1 MCTSFVIHA
10 ERTYI
15 GMNFDISERPIQLSF
30 KKQSELRIAQKEA
43 GQFLPVFGINR
54 EGCFMN
60 LQMVEPDEQAV
71 YRRAKNSMHI
81 IKLLDHVLAD
91 QPDQPALGQ
100 ILQEKTILNVP
111 NISVQSLITQPDRSV
126 TVLEPARANMSF
138 AKEQKRFVAL
148 TNFRLSEFQD
158 QPYSEVY
165 GDGAERYT
173 TCYRLLEQYQDE
185 FSLEQGFATLAAT
198 AQQEGDFPTQLS
210 MLALLD
216 DGLVY
221 FALQRDFQ
229 KLFEFSFES
238 GLLQTFQG
246 FTSQQQHD
254 LNKSP
259 ITIAQ
264 LAAW

>member
-30 KKQSELRIAQKEA
+30 KKQNELRIAQKEA
-43 GQFLPVFGINR
+43 GQFLPAFGINR
-54 EGCFMN
+54 AGCFMN
-60 LQMVEPDEQAV
+60 LQMVEPDENAV

-81 IKLLDHVLAD
+81 IKLFEHVLAN
-91 QPDQPALGQ
+91 QPDLPALEQ

-111 NISVQSLITQPDRSV
+111 GISVQSLITQPDRSV
-126 TVLEPARANMSF
+126 TLLEPARANMRFS
-138 AKEQKRFVAL
+138 KEQKRFVAL

-158 QPYSEVY
+158 RPLSEVS
-165 GDGAERYT
+165 GPGAERYK
-173 TCYRLLEQYQDE
+173 TCCRLLEQYQDQ
-185 FSLEQGFATLAAT
+185 FSLEQGFATLATT
-198 AQQEGDFPTQLS
+198 AQHEGDFPTQLS
-210 MLALLD
+210 MLALPD
-216 DGLVY
+216 EGLVY
-221 FALQRDFQ
+221 FAVQRDYGR
-229 KLFEFSFES
+229 LFVFSFAS

-246 FTSQQQHD
+246 FTSPQQHD

-259 ITIAQ
+259 ITLAQ